1 MLLRR
6 TSKSFSV
13 ALLAVLLGVVLQL
26 LPIFCVYADP
36 CLVISQIDTTS
47 GDKIRIED
55 TIDEINQT
63 LAEKMEIA
71 TFISHEFN
79 NKALTIKLDT
89 TTYNNLSQK
98 RKQELMEICLVGIQ
112 NSNISST
119 NRNKIYNFISDSDPT
134 VSKLVRQ
141 LSKDVTA
148 DFAEAYTVLRPF
160 SSPLSTFLGVL
171 SILIFVLLGLTIVV
185 DIAFIVIPGFQ
196 WLLLRSTESKKPPF
210 ISVEAW
216 DACKEAEST
225 AGLGGRTP
233 LQIYFKS
240 KVKEYIVLAICLLYL
255 VSGQIYTLVGII
267 VDYFQGLLPS

>member
-1 MLLRR
+1 MVARR

-13 ALLAVLLGVVLQL
+13 ALLAILLGVVLQL
-26 LPIFCVYADP
+26 LPIFCLHAEP
-36 CLVISQIDTTS
+36 CLVISQIESTS

-55 TIDEINQT
+55 TIDTINQA
-63 LAEKMEIA
+63 LAEKMELSNFM
-71 TFISHEFN
+71 TYSFD

-98 RKQELMEICLVGIQ
+98 QKQELMEICLVTIQ

-141 LSKDVTA
+141 LSSDVTA
-148 DFAEAYTVLRPF
+148 DFAEAYMVLRPF
-160 SSPLSTFLGVL
+160 TSPLSVFLGIL
-171 SILIFVLLGLTIVV
+171 SILIFVLLGLSIVV

-210 ISVEAW
+210 ISIEAW
-216 DACKEAEST
+216 NACKEAESQ
-225 AGLGGRTP
+225 AGSGRTP
-233 LQIYFKS
+233 LQAYFKS

-255 VSGQIYTLVGII
+255 VSGQIYTLVGIV